1 MQSQT
6 VDIRDI
12 IWLVLFS
19 LSLVLLLLPFAS
31 YVAAISFIQDEWRL
45 NNTQAGAVY
54 SAYLAGYVGSALI
67 VIPLTDRL
75 GSKYIFI
82 GSAVISVVSHVLFSQ
97 VAQGMGSGAVLLAIA
112 GVGLVGIY
120 MPGLRVISERIPT
133 QGRGMAI
140 GLFVTAYY
148 TAYSASL
155 AASGGLMAWLE
166 WRETYLI
173 LALASASGLPLA
185 YLLLRNHDHV
195 PDQRS
200 SGRLDLAVLKNPV
213 ARLYILSYSLHAF
226 ELYAVRVWLP
236 AFLTAA
242 LVAKG
247 RDYADAVVA
256 GATVAG
262 LVLAAGAVG
271 PIVGGII
278 SDRLGRAAS
287 AAGIFALSG
296 ACSWAIGWVGGL
308 PWPVIVGLGVVYGWA
323 IAADS
328 AIYSTAITEAAKP
341 AQLGSTMAVQ
351 AFLGFMGGLVGP
363 IAVGGILDMTS
374 ESFRWG
380 FSFVG
385 LLSIIA
391 IVALLRVR
399 SLTGRQELHPV
410 NTYFVPAP
418 PP

>member
-1 MQSQT
+1 M
-6 VDIRDI
+6 
-12 IWLVLFS
+12 
-19 LSLVLLLLPFAS
+19 PFAS
-31 YVAAISFIQDEWRL
+31 YVTAISFIQDEWRL

-75 GSKYIFI
+75 GSKYIFM
-82 GSAVISVVSHVLFSQ
+82 GSGVISIVAHVLFSQ
-97 VAQGMGSGAVLLAIA
+97 VAQGMASGAVLLAIA
-112 GVGLVGIY
+112 GVGLVGVY
-120 MPGLRVISERIPT
+120 MPGLRAISERFPT
-133 QGRGMAI
+133 RGRGMAI

-173 LALASASGLPLA
+173 LALASAGGLLLA
-185 YLLLRNHDHV
+185 FLLLRNHDHV
-195 PDQRS
+195 PDQSS
-200 SGRLDLAVLKNPV
+200 SGRFDLTVLKNPV
-213 ARLYILSYSLHAF
+213 AHLYILGYSLHAL

-247 RDYADAVVA
+247 RDYGDAVVV

-262 LVLAAGAVG
+262 VVLAAGAVG
-271 PIVGGII
+271 PIIGGVI
-278 SDRLGRAAS
+278 SDRLGRATT

-296 ACSWAIGWVGGL
+296 ACSWVIGWMVGL
-308 PWPVIVGLGVVYGWA
+308 PWPVIVALGVVYGWA
-323 IAADS
+323 VAADS
-328 AIYSTAITEAAKP
+328 AIYSTAITEVAKP

-363 IAVGGILDMTS
+363 IAFGGILDITS
-374 ESFRWG
+374 ESFRCG
-380 FSFVG
+380 FSFIG
-385 LLSIIA
+385 LVSIIA
-391 IVALLRVR
+391 IVALLWVR
-399 SLTGRQELHPV
+399 HLTRRQGLRPV
-410 NTYFVPAP
+410 TSP
-418 PP
+418 